1 MIRLSNRQ
9 LPMLELFIGGEYL
22 SIETAKHYDQR
33 PFRSMLI
40 RKWINYRPGRGF
52 KITEAGRDAYEI
64 FMHTDIARKNPL
76 LPLTAYFD
84 ETAYGLKKP
93 AEVHVMRKRRR
104 AA

>member
-9 LPMLELFIGGEYL
+9 LPMLEIFMSGQSL
-22 SIETAKHYDQR
+22 SIEAAKMYDQR

-40 RKWINYRPGRGF
+40 RKWINFKPGRGF

-84 ETAYGLKKP
+84 ETAYGLKKV
-93 AEVHVMRKRRR
+93 EVIRRR
-104 AA
+104 KKAA

>member
-1 MIRLSNRQ
+1 
-9 LPMLELFIGGEYL
+9 
-22 SIETAKHYDQR
+22 
-33 PFRSMLI
+33 
-40 RKWINYRPGRGF
+40 
-52 KITEAGRDAYEI
+52 
-64 FMHTDIARKNPL
+64 MHTDIARKNPL